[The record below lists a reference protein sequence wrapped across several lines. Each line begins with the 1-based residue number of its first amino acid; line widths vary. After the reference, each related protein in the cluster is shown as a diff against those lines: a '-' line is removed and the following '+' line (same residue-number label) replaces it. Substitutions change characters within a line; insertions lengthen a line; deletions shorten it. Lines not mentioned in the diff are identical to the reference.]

1 MSGLALPQLPKEEY
15 PSYPVGALAAP
26 SLEQEAENIWQ
37 KNKEILE
44 GFKTDILRSEPRS
57 KEFRF
62 AIRVAKHFFRTASTY
77 DASGRSEALQFIDA
91 IRKRHEVVMDTSA
104 ERQLLRSVRKVLSA
118 IFEHYSKFND
128 QHELEKVIIAFT
140 ALSNR
145 YTALGEEKPTPP
157 FPLPFDTNHPGAI
170 DPSSTNLIDP
180 QRPVFRPPPP
190 HSESPARPSDQSSPT
205 PLRSTDQPT
214 FINLFDQSSTSN
226 GLALPFQVE
235 HHLTMNEVNVEQPP
249 PIPPRPPNRVAA
261 LLMRAMAAKNAPQT
275 QAQVVEPSEPVVA
288 PSDAVVVPSEPVA
301 VSSEPVFAPFD
312 PVLAPADPL
321 VLLTHMEGIP
331 DPEDAEMQAGE
342 QQLGD
347 EMLFQ
352 WTNAQSSPP
361 QEKEHVVEDTP
372 MENVEPEVIQ
382 NEVPNV
388 EVPKLGGGDDSVESS
403 LTNVSTPASLPHPD
417 QPGTEAEVP
426 QIIEPSPLSE
436 ELRGELQEAVRPIVT
451 YFQAK
456 SDNGAV
462 NSQATDETLVARY
475 GPDLLRVAKE
485 ALDEIRT
492 KYVLEEV
499 KRSLDASPAQ
509 DDDLFTEPDDVE
521 PPGMVTRSSQ
531 LKKSKRSNNWRLRVP
546 VQEPAQSPPPPPELD
561 AEPEIA
567 VNNQETTELP
577 KAAEEPERPSPPIEV
592 ERELSDPPSVA
603 EPELSNPP
611 SVVEQPELP
620 NPPSV
625 VEQSD
630 LPNPSSAPEEP
641 ELTIQMDLEP
651 PPRTYSE
658 QATQTSHVTIQFS
671 PEKEQI
677 RPLYEVQE
685 TGIASFT
692 VHDHCCRTSFSF
704 EMAPEFYEELRN
716 DRTAKIIATCSQEP
730 GQSVDDDPIDDSWI
744 LMRVNWTGNPESE
757 FLMIPNKSKNA
768 PTKVQQVIPLG
779 VVERVNRLELRR
791 SWCVGGLRGLRV
803 DIKVARAVRKQRK
816 RGREAFDGEGQDE
829 ADSETLGHVVDTF
842 KRARI

>member
-1 MSGLALPQLPKEEY
+1 
-15 PSYPVGALAAP
+15 
-26 SLEQEAENIWQ
+26 
-37 KNKEILE
+37 
-44 GFKTDILRSEPRS
+44 
-57 KEFRF
+57 
-62 AIRVAKHFFRTASTY
+62 
-77 DASGRSEALQFIDA
+77 
-91 IRKRHEVVMDTSA
+91 MDTSA

-145 YTALGEEKPTPP
+145 YTALGEERPTPP
-157 FPLPFDTNHPGAI
+157 FPLPYDTNQPGTI
-170 DPSSTNLIDP
+170 YPSSTNSIDP
-180 QRPVFRPPPP
+180 QMPVIRPPPP
-190 HSESPARPSDQSSPT
+190 LSQSSAHPPDQSSPT
-205 PLRSTDQPT
+205 PLRSTDQAT
-214 FINLFDQSSTSN
+214 FMNLFDQSSTSD

-235 HHLTMNEVNVEQPP
+235 HQLTMNEVNVEQPP

-288 PSDAVVVPSEPVA
+288 PSDSVVAPSEAVA
-301 VSSEPVFAPFD
+301 VSSDPVFAPFD

-388 EVPKLGGGDDSVESS
+388 EVPKLGGGDDSVEFPNVEVPKLGGGDDSVESS

-417 QPGTEAEVP
+417 QPGTEPELP

-499 KRSLDASPAQ
+499 KRSLNASPTQ

-521 PPGMVTRSSQ
+521 PP
-531 LKKSKRSNNWRLRVP
+531 
-546 VQEPAQSPPPPPELD
+546 VQEPSQLPPPPPQLD
-561 AEPEIA
+561 AEPESA
-567 VNNQETTELP
+567 VDNEELAELP
-577 KAAEEPERPSPPIEV
+577 KAAEEPEPPSPPIVV

-620 NPPSV
+620 NPPSA
-625 VEQSD
+625 VEQPV
-630 LPNPSSAPEEP
+630 LPNPQSAPEEP

-651 PPRTYSE
+651 PPRTTYSE
-658 QATQTSHVTIQFS
+658 QGTQTSHVTIQFS

-730 GQSVDDDPIDDSWI
+730 GHSVDDDPIDDSWI

-757 FLMIPNKSKNA
+757 FLLIPNKSKNA
-768 PTKVQQVIPLG
+768 PTKVQQVISLG

-803 DIKVARAVRKQRK
+803 DIKVARAVRQQRK

>member
-1 MSGLALPQLPKEEY
+1 MSGLALPQLPQDEY

-37 KNKEILE
+37 KNKEILQ

-62 AIRVAKHFFRTASTY
+62 AIRVAKHFFGTASAY

-118 IFEHYSKFND
+118 IFEHYSKFSD
-128 QHELEKVIIAFT
+128 QQELQRRGVRQPLKRQTLAEVIIAFT

-157 FPLPFDTNHPGAI
+157 FALPCDMNQPGTI
-170 DPSSTNLIDP
+170 DPSSTNLTDP
-180 QRPVFRPPPP
+180 QRPVIRPPPP
-190 HSESPARPSDQSSPT
+190 LSESPGRPSDQSSPT
-205 PLRSTDQPT
+205 PLRSTDQAT

-235 HHLTMNEVNVEQPP
+235 HQLTMNEVNVDQPP

-261 LLMRAMAAKNAPQT
+261 MLMRAMALKNVAQTEAP
-275 QAQVVEPSEPVVA
+275 VVEPSDPVVASSDSVVAPSEPVVA
-288 PSDAVVVPSEPVA
+288 
-301 VSSEPVFAPFD
+301 SSEPVFAPFD
-312 PVLAPADPL
+312 PVLAPADPI

-331 DPEDAEMQAGE
+331 DPEDVEMEAGE

-352 WTNAQSSPP
+352 WTNAHEPASSPP

-372 MENVEPEVIQ
+372 MENLEPEVIQ
-382 NEVPNV
+382 NEVSNV
-388 EVPKLGGGDDSVESS
+388 EVPKLGGDDSVESS
-403 LTNVSTPASLPHPD
+403 LTNVSTPSLGHAD
-417 QPGTEAEVP
+417 QPATEPELP
-426 QIIEPSPLSE
+426 QIIESSTLSE
-436 ELRGELQEAVRPIVT
+436 ELRGELQDAVRPLVT
-451 YFQAK
+451 FFQGK
-456 SDNGAV
+456 SDNSAV
-462 NSQATDETLVARY
+462 KSQAADESLVARY

-499 KRSLDASPAQ
+499 KRSLNASPAQ
-509 DDDLFTEPDDVE
+509 DYDDLFTEPDDVE
-521 PPGMVTRSSQ
+521 PP
-531 LKKSKRSNNWRLRVP
+531 
-546 VQEPAQSPPPPPELD
+546 VQEPSRSPPPPPQLY
-561 AEPEIA
+561 AEPESAVDDQGIA
-567 VNNQETTELP
+567 ELP
-577 KAAEEPERPSPPIEV
+577 KATEEPEPPNPPAVV
-592 ERELSDPPSVA
+592 EQELADPPSVM
-603 EPELSNPP
+603 EPEFSNPPSVVEQLELPNPP

-620 NPPSV
+620 NSPSAV
-625 VEQSD
+625 
-630 LPNPSSAPEEP
+630 EEP
-641 ELTIQMDLEP
+641 ELTIQMDVEP
-651 PPRTYSE
+651 APRTTYSE
-658 QATQTSHVTIQFS
+658 QGTQTSHVTIQFA

-677 RPLYEVQE
+677 RLYEVQE

-704 EMAPEFYEELRN
+704 EIAPEFYEELRN

-730 GQSVDDDPIDDSWI
+730 GQSVDDPIDDSWI
-744 LMRVNWTGNPESE
+744 LMRVNWTGNPDSE
-757 FLMIPNKSKNA
+757 FLLIPNKSKNA

-779 VVERVNRLELRR
+779 VVERVNRLDLRR

-803 DIKVARAVRKQRK
+803 DIKVARAVRQQRK

-829 ADSETLGHVVDTF
+829 ADSETLGHFVDTF